1 MGDKKIALVT
11 GASSGLGREF
21 CRQLALRCD
30 VIIAVARRGERLLEL
45 QEELLGVAEVHPLAA
60 DLATVEGVAR
70 TIETLRQKGPVD
82 YLINNAGM
90 STYGQFSE
98 QAIDSQQQMVAL
110 QINAVMA
117 LCRAAIPFM
126 KQRGGGAIINVS
138 SVSSFVPYP
147 TMTVYGG
154 CKAFLTSF
162 SEALDMELAEY
173 GIDVQCLCPG
183 LVRTEFHSTQSMADF
198 QLSAV
203 PDNHWGEVSNIV
215 SASLSALGADNVIF
229 APGEEN
235 LRACREG
242 VNRVLQQLN

>member
-1 MGDKKIALVT
+1 MSDKTIALVT

-21 CRQLALRCD
+21 CRQLAQRCD
-30 VIIAVARRGERLLEL
+30 VVIAVARRQDRLLEL
-45 QEELLGVAEVHPLAA
+45 QDELLGIAEVHPLVA

-82 YLINNAGM
+82 YLVNNAGM
-90 STYGQFSE
+90 STYGKFAE
-98 QAIDSQQQMVAL
+98 QVIDTQQQMVSL

-126 KQRGGGAIINVS
+126 QQRGGGAIINVS

-162 SEALDMELAEY
+162 SEALDMELAEHN
-173 GIDVQCLCPG
+173 IDVQCLCPG
-183 LVRTEFHSTQSMADF
+183 LVRTEFHSTESMTAF
-198 QLSAV
+198 ELSAV
-203 PDNHWGEVSNIV
+203 PDNHWGEATNIV
-215 SASLSALGADNVIF
+215 SASLSALGSDNVIF
-229 APGEEN
+229 APGDDN
-235 LRACREG
+235 LQACREG
-242 VNRVLQQLN
+242 VNRVLQQLS